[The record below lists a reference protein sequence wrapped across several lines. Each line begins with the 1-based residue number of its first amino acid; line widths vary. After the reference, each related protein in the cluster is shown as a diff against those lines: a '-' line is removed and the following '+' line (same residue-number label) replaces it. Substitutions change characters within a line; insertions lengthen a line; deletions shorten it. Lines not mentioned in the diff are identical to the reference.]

1 MNKSRK
7 NFSAKTSDF
16 LDKKTLE
23 SAGAIGIYPETDSKA
38 DFPFPISSLEYDSRL
53 VKKGSMYFALP
64 GINTDGHKYIN
75 NAIENGAK
83 AIVHQRDLDNYTDGI
98 FYLKVKDSRLAM
110 SPISASFYKHPSKK
124 LITIGVTGTE
134 GKSTTVYLIYQLL
147 KIFGK
152 KAGFIST
159 VQRDYGYGEEWNE
172 EHQTTPEATIIH
184 RLLAEMLDN
193 GLEYAVIESSSHG
206 LSRKTMRLFDVD
218 FDVGVM
224 TNVNHDH
231 LEFHG
236 SWEQYRSD
244 KAELFRALKLFGVL
258 NRDDQSAE
266 YFTEATEKDVY
277 SFSTRG
283 LEADLSV
290 KLFQSGKTGNWYD
303 AYEKSGGNF
312 ISIRDKLPGSFNIGN
327 VLAAI
332 LVISN
337 LLAIDPEEIA
347 INIPKLKPVRGRMN
361 SIDKGQPFEVY
372 VDYAHTPSSFESV
385 IIPAREK
392 ANRNGGKLICLFG
405 SAGERDTEKRPKQ
418 GEIASLYS
426 DIIILS
432 DEDPR
437 NENPMSILEDIA
449 KGCET
454 TQGCFATQ
462 GCESLIRDENLFL
475 IPDRKRAIRKAISL
489 AGKGDII
496 LLLGKG
502 HENSIIQGNIN
513 TPYDEISEAE
523 KALEEAGYSSPSDQ

>member
-1 MNKSRK
+1 MENYSGFAR
-7 NFSAKTSDF
+7 DF
-16 LDKKTLE
+16 LDKDTLE
-23 SAGAIGIYPETDSKA
+23 RAGLIKIYPETNPKV
-38 DFPFPISSLEYDSRL
+38 DFPFPVTSLEYDSRS

-64 GINTDGHKYIN
+64 GINTDGHKYIKS
-75 NAIENGAK
+75 AIENGAIG
-83 AIVHQRDLDNYTDGI
+83 IVHQSDLDNYTDGI
-98 FYLKVKDSRLAM
+98 LYLKVKDSRLAM

-124 LITIGVTGTE
+124 LKTIGVTGTE

-159 VQRDYGYGEEWNE
+159 VQRDYGYGEEWNL

-184 RLLAEMLDN
+184 RLLAEMLKQ
-193 GLEYAVIESSSHG
+193 GYEYAVIESSSHG
-206 LSRKTMRLFDVD
+206 LSKKTGRLFDVD

-244 KAELFRALKLFGVL
+244 KAELFRAIKQFGVL
-258 NRDDQSAE
+258 NRDDQSAD
-266 YFTEATEKDVY
+266 YFTEATEKDVF

-290 KLFQSGKTGNWYD
+290 RLFQSGKTGNWYD

-312 ISIRDKLPGSFNIGN
+312 ISIRDRLPGSFNIGN

-332 LVISN
+332 LVVSA
-337 LLAIDPEEIA
+337 LLSVDPEEIA
-347 INIPKLKPVRGRMN
+347 LNIPKLKPVRGRMN
-361 SIDKGQPFEVY
+361 SIYKGQPFEIY
-372 VDYAHTPSSFESV
+372 VDYAHTPSSFENV
-385 IIPAREK
+385 IIPAREN
-392 ANRNGGKLICLFG
+392 ANKNNGKLICLFG
-405 SAGERDTEKRPKQ
+405 SAGERDIEKRPKQ

-426 DIIILS
+426 DIIILC

-437 NENPMSILEDIA
+437 NEDPMSILEEIA
-449 KGCET
+449 KGCEAA
-454 TQGCFATQ
+454 QGRSQF
-462 GCESLIRDENLFL
+462 SMNKNLFL
-475 IPDRKRAIRKAISL
+475 IPDRSKAIRKAISL

-502 HENSIIQGNIN
+502 HENSIIYGNKN

-523 KALEEAGYSSPSDQ
+523 LALEEAGYSSSSD